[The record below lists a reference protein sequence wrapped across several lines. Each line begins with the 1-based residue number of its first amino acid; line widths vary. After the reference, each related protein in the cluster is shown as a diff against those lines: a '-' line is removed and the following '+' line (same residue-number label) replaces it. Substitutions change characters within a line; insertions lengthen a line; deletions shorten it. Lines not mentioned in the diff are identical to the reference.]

1 MLARSV
7 RSSRQF
13 VRRPFA
19 CSSFQFL
26 SAVRPTARDPAL
38 PCFSS
43 AMSSAAKAG
52 IFYRK
57 PLPNPPCIPFSSE
70 QGRKI
75 FQEAL
80 AAGSLN
86 CFFPLSE
93 QFLTQDDPAFCG
105 LSTMAM
111 VLNALS
117 IDPGRQWKGVWRWFS
132 ETQLQCCV
140 DNETVRRLGVTFDQ
154 FVCLGRCNGA
164 VVDAHRASDAT
175 LEQFRGT
182 VAAICSQQPTE
193 KPSFLVSSYSR
204 ATFGQTGDGHWSPIG
219 GYHAALD
226 MVLLLDVAR
235 FKYPPHWVP
244 LALLYESMQAVDAAT
259 GRCRGYA
266 LMTRSE
272 VTTSLLLT
280 VSRSKLDKVS
290 WHQLAHSLAA
300 SAEETATSA
309 PGTDSAAAEDVL
321 QSTMEMLLKE
331 LGAALVPITD
341 SAPTDAAATA
351 GDCCGPSQGSSS
363 GDPVCCREMLSPTLF
378 GDDHV
383 AAIHS
388 LRYAVEGLPL
398 FAIAQR
404 AWARARVSHASPFNP
419 PIFGFGPAH
428 VAAVLLLA
436 LSPKKIAHSQ
446 LLGNLHIP
454 DVLLNEVQH
463 ISRQLDEL
471 GVKENCAVCNV

>member
-1 MLARSV
+1 MQPTTDRKTI
-7 RSSRQF
+7 F
-13 VRRPFA
+13 V
-19 CSSFQFL
+19 SFQVIRCGATL
-26 SAVRPTARDPAL
+26 QRPATLTLLLQLQQGHVRPDRRRAL
-38 PCFSS
+38 V
-43 AMSSAAKAG
+43 A
-52 IFYRK
+52 
-57 PLPNPPCIPFSSE
+57 N
-70 QGRKI
+70 
-75 FQEAL
+75 
-80 AAGSLN
+80 
-86 CFFPLSE
+86 
-93 QFLTQDDPAFCG
+93 
-105 LSTMAM
+105 
-111 VLNALS
+111 
-117 IDPGRQWKGVWRWFS
+117 
-132 ETQLQCCV
+132 
-140 DNETVRRLGVTFDQ
+140 RRLSRRARHGV
-154 FVCLGRCNGA
+154 LRRRLSRC
-164 VVDAHRASDAT
+164 RSEST
-175 LEQFRGT
+175 RCQ
-182 VAAICSQQPTE
+182 
-193 KPSFLVSSYSR
+193 
-204 ATFGQTGDGHWSPIG
+204 
-219 GYHAALD
+219 
-226 MVLLLDVAR
+226 VLLLDVAR

-280 VSRSKLDKVS
+280 VSRSKLDKVVAFPFCLRCWLPIIPSQVS

-419 PIFGFGPAH
+419 PMCVCPG
-428 VAAVLLLA
+428 VLVFT
-436 LSPKKIAHSQ
+436 S
-446 LLGNLHIP
+446 
-454 DVLLNEVQH
+454 
-463 ISRQLDEL
+463 
-471 GVKENCAVCNV
+471 